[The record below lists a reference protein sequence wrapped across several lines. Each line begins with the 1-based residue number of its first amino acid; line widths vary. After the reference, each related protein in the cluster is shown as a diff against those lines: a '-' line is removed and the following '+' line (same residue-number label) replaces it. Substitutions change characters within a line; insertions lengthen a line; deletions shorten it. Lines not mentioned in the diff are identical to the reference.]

1 MSALPKRI
9 SSRRLVHGESTM
21 LDLLRDKPWLIIV
34 CLGLLIPIL
43 GIVFGT
49 VTSYLARVRVA
60 ELEAN
65 LKQDMLQRGMSA
77 EEIRIVIEAT
87 SRREGKTCAR
97 NSGMRQ
103 EMS

>member
-1 MSALPKRI
+1 
-9 SSRRLVHGESTM
+9 M
-21 LDLLRDKPWLIIV
+21 LDILSHDPRLIVV
-34 CLGLLIPIL
+34 CLALLIPIV

-49 VTSYLARVRVA
+49 VTSYLARVRQA

-65 LKQDMLQRGMSA
+65 LKRDMLERGMTA
-77 EEIRIVIEAT
+77 EEIRMVIEAT

-97 NSGMRQ
+97 GSVMRQ

>member
-1 MSALPKRI
+1 MSEWLRRT
-9 SSRRLVHGESTM
+9 SLCRLVQGESVM

-49 VTSYLARVRVA
+49 VTSYLTRVREA
-60 ELEAN
+60 ELEAS

-77 EEIRIVIEAT
+77 EEIQMVIEAT
-87 SRREGKTCAR
+87 SRRKGKTCGHDSA
-97 NSGMRQ
+97 M
-103 EMS
+103 